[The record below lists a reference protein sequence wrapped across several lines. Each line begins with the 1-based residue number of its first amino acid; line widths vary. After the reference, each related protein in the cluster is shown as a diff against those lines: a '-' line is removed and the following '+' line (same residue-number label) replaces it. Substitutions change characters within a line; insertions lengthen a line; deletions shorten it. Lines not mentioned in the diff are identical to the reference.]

1 MPDEDAR
8 ADCRPVQVTHI
19 KDREGSQDAQGLY
32 SGVALA
38 EPVTPCGNQWTKLET
53 TLHLPPANATVNG
66 ESATKPCM
74 SLTLLL
80 RLAVAFPSRAD
91 WSPVEDGSLVHANG

>member
-8 ADCRPVQVTHI
+8 VDCRPVQVTHI

-38 EPVTPCGNQWTKLET
+38 EPVTPCGNKWTKLET

-74 SLTLLL
+74 SLTSL
-80 RLAVAFPSRAD
+80 RLAVAFPSRA
-91 WSPVEDGSLVHANG
+91 PVEEDLVLALSSANG